1 MRFCGAKL
9 NIKTRERAR
18 NNGKFS
24 LFLHVVV
31 KGLIGT
37 KPDDPSQSDYLEER
51 VVKPRFACVY
61 NDLWFEKDTLET
73 WSHLP

>member
-1 MRFCGAKL
+1 M
-9 NIKTRERAR
+9 
-18 NNGKFS
+18 
-24 LFLHVVV
+24 VV

-37 KPDDPSQSDYLEER
+37 KPDEPSQSDYLEES

-73 WSHLP
+73 WSHIA